1 MTTYDTV
8 ELEVS
13 SNNVATVW
21 LNRPDKNNAFNAQ
34 MIGELIAVFRELRD
48 DPRVRFMVLRGQGKH
63 FSAGADLSWMQA
75 SAALDYEANLQD
87 AHELGELMSLLH
99 NLPFPTLAAVHGA
112 AFGGAV
118 GLISCCDIAVGT
130 PDAIFSLSE
139 VRIGLVPAVISP
151 YVVKAI
157 GQRAA
162 RRYALTAERFSG
174 VCAQTIGLLAE
185 IYEAGELDGAVE
197 LLTATLLQNSPQ
209 AMRVSKSLLEQVGNG
224 VLSPELRRITEETI
238 ATVRVSEEGQEGL
251 NAFLQKRKPS
261 WV

>member
-8 ELEVS
+8 ELQVS
-13 SNNVATVW
+13 SNKVATVW
-21 LNRPDKNNAFNAQ
+21 MNRPDKNNAFNAR
-34 MIGELIAVFRELRD
+34 MIAELICVFRKLRD
-48 DPRVRFMVLRGQGKH
+48 DPRIRFMILRGRGKH

-75 SAALDYEANLQD
+75 SAALDYESNLKD
-87 AHELGELMSLLH
+87 ALELSELMSMLR
-99 NLPFPTLAAVHGA
+99 NLPFPTLAVVHGG

-118 GLISCCDIAVGT
+118 GLTSCCDIAVGT

-174 VCAQTIGLLAE
+174 VCAQKIGLLAE
-185 IYEAGELDGAVE
+185 TYEANELDGAVE

-209 AMRVSKSLLEQVGNG
+209 AMRVSKALFEEVGSG
-224 VLSPELRRITEETI
+224 ALSPELRTRTERAI
-238 ATVRVSEEGQEGL
+238 AAIRVSDEGQEGL

-261 WV
+261 WA

>member
-34 MIGELIAVFRELRD
+34 MIGELIAVFRALRD
-48 DPRVRFMVLRGQGKH
+48 DPRVRFMVLRGRGKH

-87 AHELGELMSLLH
+87 AHELGELMSLLGH
-99 NLPFPTLAAVHGA
+99 LPFPTLAVAHGGS
-112 AFGGAV
+112 FGGAV

-162 RRYALTAERFSG
+162 RRYAITAERFSG
-174 VCAQTIGLLAE
+174 DCAQKIGLLAE
-185 IYEAGELDGAVE
+185 THQLEELDGAIDQ
-197 LLTATLLQNSPQ
+197 LTSTLLLNSPQ
-209 AMRVSKSLLEQVGNG
+209 AMRVSKFLLEQVGNG

-238 ATVRVSEEGQEGL
+238 ATVRVSDEGQEGL
-251 NAFLQKRKPS
+251 NAFLQKRQPS